1 MRPKQFEPLSL
12 RFLICA
18 ALICAVCLLS
28 GCSYMNFAA
37 RKAHWGIT
45 FKGIPSM
52 STLNNLAPEDS
63 LIVGGQIIKPR
74 NRQEPLLLLAVS
86 NQYRKNETVATIQ
99 IQQPNELYMIF
110 LPKGDYDLY
119 VFADLDKS
127 KDFET
132 DEVVGRASVHVD
144 PAQSISGALQEGP
157 SITLNMDHPGSAAF
171 HVRERVKPSSYVY
184 ASLDDDL
191 FDPSNGKTG
200 LYYPTELIYYIQGF
214 VFGLEEYDPGKTTV
228 LFIHG
233 IAGTPRD
240 WKFLAAGLDRT
251 RYQPFF
257 FYYPSG
263 LQLDKLGTLLAET
276 LNYIGNNNSIRHPR
290 KIIVVAHSMGGLVA
304 LSAINKLTQRD
315 LPSYLKMYCSFSTP
329 YGGSDIA
336 QEWAGKAPAKIPA
349 WLDVQSQSN
358 FVQTLNGKP
367 IPGRLPFYLFFSYK
381 TPSTIKQPE
390 NSDGAVS
397 IRSQLELGLQTSA
410 TRVIGFNE
418 THMGILNSEPARTI
432 FLKTLDEVISAN
444 NNIAAE

>member
-1 MRPKQFEPLSL
+1 MNTKHSRLIFT

-18 ALICAVCLLS
+18 TLLVSVCFLS

-45 FKGIPSM
+45 FKGMPSM

-63 LIVGGQIIKPR
+63 LVVAGQIIKPR

-86 NQYRKNETVATIQ
+86 SQYRKNEIVAAIQ
-99 IQQPNELYMIF
+99 IQQSNELYMVF

-119 VFADLDKS
+119 ILADLNKS
-127 KDFET
+127 LDFET

-144 PAQSISGALQEGP
+144 PAQSISGAVLEGP
-157 SITLNMDHPGSAAF
+157 SITLDMDHPRRTNF
-171 HVRERVKPSSYVY
+171 HVRETVKPSSYVY
-184 ASLDDDL
+184 SSLDDDF
-191 FDPSNGKTG
+191 FDPNYGKTG
-200 LYYPTELIYYIQGF
+200 LYYPTELIYHIQGF
-214 VFGLEEYDPGKTTV
+214 VFGLEEYDPRKTTV

-240 WKFLAAGLDRT
+240 WKFFAAGLDRS

-276 LNYIGNNNSIRHPR
+276 LNYIGNNYSIRHPR
-290 KIIVVAHSMGGLVA
+290 KIILVAHSMGGLVA
-304 LSAINKLTQRD
+304 VSAINKLAQNGV
-315 LPSYLKMYCSFSTP
+315 PSYLKMFCSFSTP

-336 QEWAGKAPAKIPA
+336 QEWAGKAPAKIPV
-349 WLDVQSQSN
+349 WLDVRSQSD
-358 FVQTLNGKP
+358 FVQALTGKP
-367 IPGRLPFYLFFSYK
+367 IPGQLPFYLFFSYK
-381 TPSTIKQPE
+381 TPSTVKQPE

-410 TRVIGFNE
+410 TRVVGFNE
-418 THMGILNSEPARTI
+418 THMGILNSEPARAI
-432 FLKTLDEVISAN
+432 FLKTLDEGMKAN
-444 NNIAAE
+444 NNTDSK